1 MSEEIRIQIVVGNEE
16 GLHARPAAQLVQALR
31 NLNCKVRLS
40 SNPAEEVDGK
50 SILGVMMLGA
60 ERGARLTVRASG
72 PDAQRAVEEIGRILE
87 DQQGSPP

>member
-40 SNPAEEVDGK
+40 NNPAEEVDGK

-60 ERGARLTVRASG
+60 ERGARLNVRASG
-72 PDAQRAVEEIGRILE
+72 PDAQRAVDEISRILE
-87 DQQGSPP
+87 DQRGAGP